1 MAGVEE
7 VFRGI
12 ATTTLVP
19 LTRLT
24 SCAIGM
30 EAITGGGAGGGTF
43 STETAATIVGPLA
56 VVEGDAIGGADAVK
70 GGGTPLDGTKLGTK
84 LKLNGSGAFGV
95 GAMGIGASG
104 PGPVASVAPLEA
116 WVTIGPVAKL
126 GPGTGP
132 NPKGPPP
139 GLLTTISGG
148 KTPKG
153 GGPEGFVGGGGGA
166 VVVNT

>member
-1 MAGVEE
+1 MA
-7 VFRGI
+7 
-12 ATTTLVP
+12 
-19 LTRLT
+19 
-24 SCAIGM
+24 
-30 EAITGGGAGGGTF
+30 GGGAGGGTF

-56 VVEGDAIGGADAVK
+56 EVDGDAFGGIEAIK
-70 GGGTPLDGTKLGTK
+70 GGGTPLGGTKLGTK
-84 LKLNGSGAFGV
+84 LKLEGGGGALRV

-104 PGPVASVAPLEA
+104 PGPVASVAPLED

-153 GGPEGFVGGGGGA
+153 GGGPEGFVGGGGGGA
-166 VVVNT
+166 VVENT